1 MVLFMVYNSI
11 LLLYRTMNKDGETTR
26 SKTASTRESIFT
38 AIVIARRNTARETFI
53 HKLQSETIHLPY
65 SPDLVPRGLI
75 FFPYLGNFL
84 RSEDLFPKMQFELLL
99 HSLSKVDPQT
109 SIAKV

>member
-1 MVLFMVYNSI
+1 
-11 LLLYRTMNKDGETTR
+11 MNKDGETTR

-38 AIVIARRNTARETFI
+38 AIVIARRNTARETFL
-53 HKLQSETIHLPY
+53 HKLQSETIH
-65 SPDLVPRGLI
+65 PDLVPRGLN